1 MQNISPFH
9 RQMVANGRGIM
20 GITGVKEYQGR
31 EYRDNTSSHHTKKRN
46 KEEKEAKNEVLISK
60 EMDSYRQ
67 SIWSNERFSGET
79 YVKWEEKRGTV
90 KTRTEQ
96 SKSVEELQMERRIIN
111 SQLQEMW
118 RKNSILFKE
127 GEEYVFTIHPY
138 DYRLTVEGGEQ
149 KDALGFILN
158 QEEIPKNLYQ
168 HILSCTRGHR
178 GQWSEEGEGKY
189 RLFWEVKFNT
199 GYDLRELTREEGRFY
214 TETGTDIMELYMH
227 SAKIPS
233 VYRTK
238 ASSIYKPYLVRLGK
252 YGLDSV
258 EDMELSIQYKDGFLY
273 DLDEEYGYGPGQKL
287 WGGQKII
294 ERDEKMEEPERK
306 EHIFIQKLFERMKE
320 FIWKIFG
327 PVKTEEKK
335 QEVKGKKRFDVEI

>member
-1 MQNISPFH
+1 
-9 RQMVANGRGIM
+9 M
-20 GITGVKEYQGR
+20 GITGIKEYQGR
-31 EYRDNTSSHHTKKRN
+31 EYRDHSSSHYPLKRN
-46 KEEKEAKNEVLISK
+46 KEEKEEENQVPLSK
-60 EMDSYRQ
+60 KINSYEQ
-67 SIWSNERFSGET
+67 SIWNDEMFLGET
-79 YVKWEEKRGTV
+79 YVKREEKRDPVRAAG
-90 KTRTEQ
+90 TEQ
-96 SKSVEELQMERRIIN
+96 RKSVEELQMERRIIN

-118 RKNSILFKE
+118 RKNSIFFQE

-149 KDALGFILN
+149 KDTLGVLLN
-158 QEEIPKNLYQ
+158 KEEIPRNLYQ
-168 HILSCTRGHR
+168 HILSCVKGHR

-227 SAKIPS
+227 SPKIPS

-258 EDMELSIQYKDGFLY
+258 EDMNLSITYKDGFLY
-273 DLDEEYGYGPGQKL
+273 DIDEEYGYGPGQKL

-294 ERDEKMEEPERK
+294 ERDEKIGESERK
-306 EHIFIQKLFERMKE
+306 EDMFIQKLLEKIKE
-320 FIWKIFG
+320 FIWKIIG
-327 PVKTEEKK
+327 PVKVEEKK
-335 QEVKGKKRFDVEI
+335 QEGKGKKRFDVEI